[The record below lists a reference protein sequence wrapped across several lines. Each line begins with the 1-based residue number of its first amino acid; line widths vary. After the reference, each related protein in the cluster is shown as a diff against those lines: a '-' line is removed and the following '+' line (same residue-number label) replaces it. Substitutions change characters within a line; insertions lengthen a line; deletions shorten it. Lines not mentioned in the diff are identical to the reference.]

1 MAIRPTQPQRV
12 DGVLDTAV
20 KLSKASVVKV
30 LPLSLLMTLV
40 SAPGSIYVFVKGGVD
55 LSDPFGMIRLMLSP
69 GYLLVS
75 IASCVGVMLIL
86 AAVSLRMAAIAGDGD
101 MSTSAALLKALRH
114 LPSLLVSL
122 VLYVVVVAIGPFL
135 LIVPIL
141 MSRSNALAMSLG
153 ALLTIVSVIPG
164 VSLLLFVGTN
174 LFENKAPIAALTAS
188 HHLVWGK
195 WWHTNAVLVVGTLVL
210 IVIYAIAALLVGG
223 VTAVQMLGG
232 GSVNLARMS
241 LIGDIL
247 VSLVSSPFVT
257 PFSVALFLA
266 IYWDLQLRR
275 SHSQKHVLG
284 GHSA

>member
-12 DGVLDTAV
+12 DSVLDTAV

-30 LPLSLLMTLV
+30 LPLSLLMALV
-40 SAPGSIYVFVKGGVD
+40 SMPGSIYLFVKGGVD

-75 IASCVGVMLIL
+75 IASCIGMLLIV
-86 AAVSLRMAAIAGDGD
+86 AAVSLKMAAIASDGD
-101 MSTSAALLKALRH
+101 MSTTAALLKALRH

-135 LIVPIL
+135 LTVPTL
-141 MSRSNALAMSLG
+141 MSRSNSLAVSLG
-153 ALLTIVSVIPG
+153 VLLTIVSIIPG

-174 LFENKAPIAALTAS
+174 LFENKGPIAALTAS

-195 WWHTNAVLVVGTLVL
+195 WWHTNAVLVIGTLVL
-210 IVIYAIAALLVGG
+210 LVIYAIVALLVGG
-223 VTAVQMLGG
+223 VAAVQVLGG
-232 GSVNLARMS
+232 GSANLGAMS
-241 LIGDIL
+241 LIGDLLIG
-247 VSLVSSPFVT
+247 LVSSPFTT

-266 IYWDLQLRR
+266 VYWDLQLRT
-275 SHSQKHVLG
+275 QG
-284 GHSA
+284 GDR

>member
-1 MAIRPTQPQRV
+1 MVIRPTQPQRV

-40 SAPGSIYVFVKGGVD
+40 STPGSIYVFVKGGVD

-75 IASCVGVMLIL
+75 IASCIGMMLIV
-86 AAVSLRMAAIAGDGD
+86 AAVSLKMAAIASDSD
-101 MSTSAALLKALRH
+101 MSTATALLKALRH

-122 VLYVVVVAIGPFL
+122 VLYVVVVSIGPFL

-141 MSRSNALAMSLG
+141 MSRSNSIAVSLG
-153 ALLTIVSVIPG
+153 VLLTIVSIIPG

-174 LFENKAPIAALTAS
+174 LFENKGPIAALTAS

-210 IVIYAIAALLVGG
+210 IVIYVIAALLVGM
-223 VTAVQMLGG
+223 VAAVQVLGG
-232 GSVNLARMS
+232 GSANLGLMS
-241 LIGDIL
+241 LVSDLLIG
-247 VSLVSSPFVT
+247 LVSSPLVT
-257 PFSVALFLA
+257 PFSVAMFLA

-275 SHSQKHVLG
+275 QDVDR
-284 GHSA
+284 

>member
-40 SAPGSIYVFVKGGVD
+40 STPGSIYVFVKGGVD
-55 LSDPFGMIRLMLSP
+55 LSNPFGMIRLMLSP

-75 IASCVGVMLIL
+75 IASCVGMMLIA
-86 AAVSLRMAAIAGDGD
+86 AAVSLKMAAIASDGD
-101 MSTSAALLKALRH
+101 MSTTAALLKALRH

-141 MSRSNALAMSLG
+141 MSRSNSIAVSLG
-153 ALLTIVSVIPG
+153 ILLTIVSIIPG

-174 LFENKAPIAALTAS
+174 LFENKGPIAALTAS

-210 IVIYAIAALLVGG
+210 IVIYVIAALLVGM
-223 VTAVQMLGG
+223 VAAVQVLSG
-232 GSVNLARMS
+232 GSANLGLMS
-241 LIGDIL
+241 LVSDLLIG
-247 VSLVSSPFVT
+247 LVSSPFVT

-275 SHSQKHVLG
+275 AQ
-284 GHSA
+284 

>member
-40 SAPGSIYVFVKGGVD
+40 STPGSIYVFVKGGVD
-55 LSDPFGMIRLMLSP
+55 LSNPFGMIRLMLSP

-75 IASCVGVMLIL
+75 IASCVGMMLIA
-86 AAVSLRMAAIAGDGD
+86 AAVSLKMAAIASDGD
-101 MSTSAALLKALRH
+101 MSTTAALLKALRH

-141 MSRSNALAMSLG
+141 MSRSNSIAVSLG
-153 ALLTIVSVIPG
+153 ILLTIVSIIPG

-174 LFENKAPIAALTAS
+174 LFENKGPIAALTAS

-210 IVIYAIAALLVGG
+210 IVIYVIAALLVGM
-223 VTAVQMLGG
+223 VAAVQVLSG
-232 GSVNLARMS
+232 GSTNLGLMS
-241 LIGDIL
+241 LVSDLLIG
-247 VSLVSSPFVT
+247 LVSSPVVT

-275 SHSQKHVLG
+275 AQ
-284 GHSA
+284 

>member
-12 DGVLDTAV
+12 DSVLDTAV

-30 LPLSLLMTLV
+30 LPLSLLMALV
-40 SAPGSIYVFVKGGVD
+40 SMPGSIYLFVKGGVD

-75 IASCVGVMLIL
+75 IASCIGMLLIV
-86 AAVSLRMAAIAGDGD
+86 AAVSLRMAAIASDDD
-101 MSTSAALLKALRH
+101 MSTTAALLKALRH

-135 LIVPIL
+135 LTVPTL
-141 MSRSNALAMSLG
+141 MSRSNSLAVSLG
-153 ALLTIVSVIPG
+153 VLLTIVSIIPG

-174 LFENKAPIAALTAS
+174 LFENKGPIAALTAS

-195 WWHTNAVLVVGTLVL
+195 WWHTNAVLVIGTLVL

-223 VTAVQMLGG
+223 VVAVQVLGG
-232 GSVNLARMS
+232 GSANLGLMS
-241 LIGDIL
+241 LISDLLIG
-247 VSLVSSPFVT
+247 LVSSPFVT

-266 IYWDLQLRR
+266 IYWDLQLRT
-275 SHSQKHVLG
+275 QG
-284 GHSA
+284 GDR

>member
-12 DGVLDTAV
+12 DSVLDTAV
-20 KLSKASVVKV
+20 KLSKASIVKV
-30 LPLSLLMTLV
+30 LPLSLLMALV
-40 SAPGSIYVFVKGGVD
+40 SMPGSIYLFVKGGVD

-75 IASCVGVMLIL
+75 IASCIGMLLIV
-86 AAVSLRMAAIAGDGD
+86 AAVSLKMAAIASDSD
-101 MSTSAALLKALRH
+101 MSTTAALLKALRH

-135 LIVPIL
+135 LTVPTL
-141 MSRSNALAMSLG
+141 MSRSNSLAVSLG
-153 ALLTIVSVIPG
+153 VLLTIVSIIPG

-174 LFENKAPIAALTAS
+174 LFENKGPIAALTAS

-195 WWHTNAVLVVGTLVL
+195 WWHTNAVLVIGTLVL

-223 VTAVQMLGG
+223 VAAVQVLGG
-232 GSVNLARMS
+232 GSANLALMS
-241 LIGDIL
+241 LVSDLLIG
-247 VSLVSSPFVT
+247 LVSSPFVT

-275 SHSQKHVLG
+275 HG
-284 GHSA
+284 GDR

>member
-40 SAPGSIYVFVKGGVD
+40 STPGSIYVFVKGGVD

-75 IASCVGVMLIL
+75 IASCVGMMLIA
-86 AAVSLRMAAIAGDGD
+86 AAVSLKMAAIASDGD
-101 MSTSAALLKALRH
+101 MSTTAALLKALRH

-141 MSRSNALAMSLG
+141 MSRSNSIAVSLG
-153 ALLTIVSVIPG
+153 ILLTIVSIIPG

-174 LFENKAPIAALTAS
+174 LFENKGPIAALTAS

-210 IVIYAIAALLVGG
+210 IVIYVIAALLVGM
-223 VTAVQMLGG
+223 VAAVQVLGG
-232 GSVNLARMS
+232 GSTNLGLMS
-241 LIGDIL
+241 LVSDLLIG
-247 VSLVSSPFVT
+247 LVSSPVVT

-275 SHSQKHVLG
+275 AQ
-284 GHSA
+284 

>member
-12 DGVLDTAV
+12 DSVLDTAV

-30 LPLSLLMTLV
+30 LPLSLLMALV
-40 SAPGSIYVFVKGGVD
+40 SMPGSIYLFVKGGVD

-75 IASCVGVMLIL
+75 IASCIGMLLIV
-86 AAVSLRMAAIAGDGD
+86 AAVSLKMAAIAGDGD
-101 MSTSAALLKALRH
+101 MSTTAALLKALRH

-135 LIVPIL
+135 LTVPIL
-141 MSRSNALAMSLG
+141 MSRSNALAVSLG
-153 ALLTIVSVIPG
+153 VLLTIVSVIPG
-164 VSLLLFVGTN
+164 ISLLLFVGTN
-174 LFENKAPIAALTAS
+174 LFENKGPIAALTAS

-195 WWHTNAVLVVGTLVL
+195 WWHTNAVLVIGTLVL

-223 VTAVQMLGG
+223 VAAVQVLGG
-232 GSVNLARMS
+232 GSANLGVMS
-241 LIGDIL
+241 LISDLLIG
-247 VSLVSSPFVT
+247 LVSSPFVT

-266 IYWDLQLRR
+266 IYWDLQLRK
-275 SHSQKHVLG
+275 QG
-284 GHSA
+284 GER